1 MFCLVEGSNEVY
13 SCRICQ
19 ARSTD
24 SAPKKVGYSAAHGY
38 HNLMQHLNG
47 THIAEWKMYYAEWSS
62 KKGDINNTDPTQT
75 KISFKS
81 IEPSTKATIFFN
93 LLRVFVSFFFK
104 SHFYY

>member
-1 MFCLVEGSNEVY
+1 MGDNSNFCKVMFCLVEGSNEVY

-47 THIAEWKMYYAEWSS
+47 THIVEWKMYYA
-62 KKGDINNTDPTQT
+62 
-75 KISFKS
+75 
-81 IEPSTKATIFFN
+81 KATIFFN